1 MQCTVLS
8 DDDRI
13 DVLYG
18 EATPAVEGRVRAH
31 LEACAACR
39 EEMGDLQATRRSL
52 AVWRTPRRPRGG
64 SARRLAAFAL
74 PVAAALLV
82 ATAGALLYRGAE
94 VRYEDGR
101 FALRLGQH
109 DAALRLALAE
119 QEERHARE
127 IAALRAALP
136 VAAPA
141 GSGLRLDDVRGL
153 IRESEARQGELLR
166 ARLED
171 LRERSEA
178 QRRIDLARVS
188 AGLSYLDGRNGQQM
202 ARASE
207 LMNTMLRASYT
218 R

>member
-1 MQCTVLS
+1 
-8 DDDRI
+8 
-13 DVLYG
+13 
-18 EATPAVEGRVRAH
+18 
-31 LEACAACR
+31 
-39 EEMGDLQATRRSL
+39 
-52 AVWRTPRRPRGG
+52 
-64 SARRLAAFAL
+64 
-74 PVAAALLV
+74 VAAALLV